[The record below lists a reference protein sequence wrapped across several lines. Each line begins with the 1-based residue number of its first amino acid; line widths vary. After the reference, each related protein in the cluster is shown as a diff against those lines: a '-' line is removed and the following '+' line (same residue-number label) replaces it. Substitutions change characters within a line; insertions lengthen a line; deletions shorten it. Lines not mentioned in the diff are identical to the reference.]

1 MSTNGPE
8 TMTDGGLAPI
18 LNEARS
24 FLSHLFSMDPMN
36 PEEPIMRTLDGPGIA
51 NVQEMATPRQ
61 ESCEVSKTLQE
72 AFSIFDNRLRHD
84 HPACFAY
91 MPAYPSPLAWI
102 GDLLTSVFNVNAAM
116 WNNSSGPSVVEN
128 TLLRWLAD
136 QAGLPPSAAGCF
148 VSGGS
153 MANMTAI
160 VMARDN
166 TLPQNRRS
174 DGVVYISDQTHM
186 SLAKGLHM
194 AGFCDYQ
201 IRTLPTDQNF
211 RFDLESLSQ
220 AILTDKAKGLLP
232 FLIVGSCG
240 TTNTGSIDPLHGLAD
255 LAEKHSMW
263 LHVDGAYG
271 ASISLSKTNRYLA
284 DGLGRADSVSWDAHK
299 WLFQT
304 IGSGI
309 ILARDGRK
317 LEKSFSM
324 EADYIRT
331 TRAPDGST
339 SFYNVSPELSRPS
352 RAMSLWFTLKVLGH
366 DRIGQMIDQGVILA
380 STAEHELRRLGDWEI
395 VSPATLSVVV
405 FRYNPFGFVID
416 EKELDAMNVAIS
428 KRLIAENIAAIFTT
442 KLRGCTVLRLCVI
455 NPLVQQEN
463 VRIILQQMHRIA
475 QKELALRPG
484 LIESLIPPIY
494 LRPESLS
501 TATAQPIAQQE

>member
-8 TMTDGGLAPI
+8 SYADGGLAPI
-18 LNEARS
+18 LNEART
-24 FLSHLFSMDPMN
+24 FLSHLFSMNPMD

-51 NVQEMATPRQ
+51 DVQEMATPRQ

-91 MPAYPSPLAWI
+91 MPAYPSPLSWI

-136 QAGLPPSAAGCF
+136 QAGLPPTSGGCF

-153 MANMTAI
+153 MANMTAV

-174 DGVVYISDQTHM
+174 DGIVYISDQTHM

-211 RFDLESLSQ
+211 RFDLESLTQ
-220 AILTDKAKGLLP
+220 AIITDQSNGLLP

-255 LAEKHSMW
+255 LAEKYSMW

-271 ASISLSKTNRYLA
+271 ASISLSETNRHLA

-309 ILARDGRK
+309 LLARDATK
-317 LEKSFSM
+317 LERSFSM

-366 DRIGQMIDQGVILA
+366 QRIGKMIDQGVILA
-380 STAEHELRRLGDWEI
+380 SAAEQELRRLGDWEI

-405 FRYNPFGFVID
+405 FRYSPFGLVVD
-416 EKELDAMNVAIS
+416 DKELDAMNIAIS

-442 KLRGCTVLRLCVI
+442 KLRGRTVLRLCVI

-463 VRIILQQMHRIA
+463 VVRILRQMNQIA

-484 LIESLIPPIY
+484 LKEPLLDPISM
-494 LRPESLS
+494 RPESL
-501 TATAQPIAQQE
+501 TASHVQPIVQQE

>member
-1 MSTNGPE
+1 MSTEASKPYYV
-8 TMTDGGLAPI
+8 DDGLAPI
-18 LNEARS
+18 FNEARS
-24 FLSHLFSMDPMN
+24 FLSYLFKMN
-36 PEEPIMRTLDGPGIA
+36 PMDSEEPILRILDPSGISK
-51 NVQEMATPRQ
+51 VQEMTIPRQ
-61 ESCEVSKTLQE
+61 ESYEVSKALQE

-136 QAGLPPSAAGCF
+136 QAGLPQSAGGCF

-153 MANMTAI
+153 MANMTAL

-166 TLPQNRRS
+166 VLPQRRRS
-174 DGVVYISDQTHM
+174 DGVAYISDQTHI
-186 SLAKGLHM
+186 SVAKGLHM

-201 IRTLPTDQNF
+201 IRTIPTDQDF
-211 RFDLESLSQ
+211 RFNVELLSQ
-220 AILTDKAKGLLP
+220 AILEDQSNGFLP

-240 TTNTGSIDPLHGLAD
+240 TTNTGSIDPLHDLAD

-271 ASISLSKTNRYLA
+271 ASISLSETNKYLA
-284 DGLGRADSVSWDAHK
+284 DGLGRADTVSWDAHK

-309 ILARDGRK
+309 VLAKHGWK
-317 LEKSFSM
+317 LEKSFSI
-324 EADYIRT
+324 EADYIKT

-366 DRIGQMIDQGVILA
+366 QRVGKMIDQGVTLA
-380 STAEHELRRLGDWEI
+380 SVAEQELIDLGDWEI
-395 VSPATLSVVV
+395 IAPPTLSVVV
-405 FRYNPFGFVID
+405 FRYNPFALSID
-416 EKELDAMNVAIS
+416 DKELDSINLAIS
-428 KRLIAENIAAIFTT
+428 KRLIIENIAAIFTT
-442 KLRGCTVLRLCVI
+442 KLRGRTVLRMCMI

-463 VRIILQQMHRIA
+463 IVHILRRMNQIA
-475 QKELALRPG
+475 QKELGLRPG
-484 LIESLIPPIY
+484 LKESPIT
-494 LRPESLS
+494 PVSFCSDSL
-501 TATAQPIAQQE
+501 AHVQPMVQQK